1 MRFNLRNLIQLMSMT
16 SDSVPGMLQQPAV
29 RSPIAI
35 SLGAIAGALS
45 RYYLTLWFAQRFGT
59 AFPYG
64 TFFINLTG
72 CLAMGFFATFALE
85 RLPTIPPD
93 IKLLVT
99 TGFLGAYTTFSTY
112 GLESTS
118 LLRDAFGNGFALRNF
133 SSFTFYWAGS
143 AILGVICIQ
152 LGVILAR
159 IGKV

>member
-1 MRFNLRNLIQLMSMT
+1 MLQDPNLR
-16 SDSVPGMLQQPAV
+16 A
-29 RSPIAI
+29 PIAI

-72 CLAMGFFATFALE
+72 CLIMGFFVTFSLE
-85 RLPTIPPD
+85 RVAIISPD
-93 IKLLVT
+93 VRLMVT

-112 GLESTS
+112 GLESNN
-118 LLRDAFGNGFALRNF
+118 LLGERNF
-133 SSFTFYWAGS
+133 PAFSFYWAGS
-143 AILGVICIQ
+143 AILGLICVQ

-159 IGKV
+159 L

>member
-1 MRFNLRNLIQLMSMT
+1 
-16 SDSVPGMLQQPAV
+16 MLQDPNL

-72 CLAMGFFATFALE
+72 CFVMGFFVTFSLE
-85 RLPTIPPD
+85 RVATIPPD
-93 IKLLVT
+93 VRLMVT

-112 GLESTS
+112 GLDSIN
-118 LLRDAFGNGFALRNF
+118 LLRDALGKGFTLGNYPAF
-133 SSFTFYWAGS
+133 SFYWAGS
-143 AILGVICIQ
+143 AILGILCIQ

-159 IGKV
+159 LGK

>member
-1 MRFNLRNLIQLMSMT
+1 MRFGLRTLIQLMSAA
-16 SDSVPGMLQQPAV
+16 SDSVPGMLQPPTV
-29 RSPIAI
+29 RAPIAI

-72 CLAMGFFATFALE
+72 CFGMGLFVTFASE
-85 RLPTIPPD
+85 RVATIPPEVR
-93 IKLLVT
+93 LMVT

-112 GLESTS
+112 GLETFS
-118 LLRDAFGNGFALRNF
+118 LLRDRSYTTASL
-133 SSFTFYWAGS
+133 YWAGS
-143 AILGVICIQ
+143 AILGIISVQ

-159 IGKV
+159 LGQ